1 MKKITYYTVI
11 VLLPFLIVWIA
22 FIMTGFS
29 FNPREVFQRESFWG
43 LSVLYWAL
51 LMWGPIYLVSEEMK
65 EA

>member
-29 FNPREVFQRESFWG
+29 FSPREVFQRESFWG

>member
-22 FIMTGFS
+22 FIMTAFS
-29 FNPREVFQRESFWG
+29 FNPRDVFQKEAFWG